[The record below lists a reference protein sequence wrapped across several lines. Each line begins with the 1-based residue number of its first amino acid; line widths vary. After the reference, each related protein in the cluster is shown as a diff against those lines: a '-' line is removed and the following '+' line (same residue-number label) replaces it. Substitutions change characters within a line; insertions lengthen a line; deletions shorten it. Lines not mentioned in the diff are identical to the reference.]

1 MRMRPVALLC
11 NSSGITIK
19 LSLHFFLPL
28 YSLVLTSLM
37 DKRILYDNTDSLH
50 HRQEIT
56 QLLSLSPEVTI
67 FQRQSFLF
75 YLPQTPSIAFIIIFV
90 GSYPNLA
97 IFPAPR
103 KVSALSLKLVRLW
116 RIKLYYIYIFFCIL
130 FFHKTNVS
138 P

>member
-103 KVSALSLKLVRLW
+103 KVSAISL
-116 RIKLYYIYIFFCIL
+116 
-130 FFHKTNVS
+130 N
-138 P
+138 